1 MTQIH
6 YSHFNFLESRVA
18 ANSITKFIKAYASNT
33 QMICET
39 KYEVS
44 YILPDKGKGK
54 KDVLKDLFAS
64 LEERKEEL
72 GIKSFGLQDTT
83 LEEVFNIDLLMTQKA
98 NTKFRV
104 LVYCVKSLEGKML
117 LSVLC
122 DVVINSFNSI
132 SGLFEGY

>member
-1 MTQIH
+1 
-6 YSHFNFLESRVA
+6 
-18 ANSITKFIKAYASNT
+18 
-33 QMICET
+33 MICET

-83 LEEVFNIDLLMTQKA
+83 LEEVRIQERKIFSNAAST
-98 NTKFRV
+98 
-104 LVYCVKSLEGKML
+104 
-117 LSVLC
+117 
-122 DVVINSFNSI
+122 
-132 SGLFEGY
+132 